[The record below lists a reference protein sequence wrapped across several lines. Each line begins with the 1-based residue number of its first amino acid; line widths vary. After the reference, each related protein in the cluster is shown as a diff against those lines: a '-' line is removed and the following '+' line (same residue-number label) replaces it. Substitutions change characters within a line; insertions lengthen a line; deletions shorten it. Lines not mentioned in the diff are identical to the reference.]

1 MFKKTV
7 EYTDFNGETVSEDL
21 YFHFS
26 EVELIEMELS
36 VEGGL
41 SAKLEK
47 MISTANGREIVAYVK
62 ELILDAYGERSEDG
76 KRFIKN
82 DEVREAFSQTQAFS
96 TVLFELLQGEDAAS
110 KFINALLPPEV
121 VAKLKSVQ
129 EGGNVQKAPQD
140 RKPAQK
146 KPAARKP
153 AAKKEVEG

>member
-21 YFHFS
+21 YFHLS

-36 VEGGL
+36 VDGGL

-47 MISTANGREIVAYVK
+47 MITTANSREIVAYVK
-62 ELILDAYGERSEDG
+62 ELILDSYGERSEDG

-82 DEVREAFSQTQAFS
+82 DEVREAFAQSQAFS
-96 TVLFELLQGEDAAS
+96 TILFELLQGEDAAS
-110 KFINALLPPEV
+110 KFVNALLPPDV

-129 EGGNVQKAPQD
+129 ESGNVQKAPQD
-140 RKPAQK
+140 RKPA
-146 KPAARKP
+146 ARKT
-153 AAKKEVEG
+153 ASKKEVEG